1 MTYLLST
8 HWALLLFVF
17 VFGNRGRSVGR
28 GPAGLGTGGFER
40 GRWGLVIAFIIGC
53 LLAVI
58 RAFTN
63 EVGYGFDV
71 IMLAIAVYLIG
82 CVLGGLFSARR
93 TGVAAPGLALAAPP
107 VPRAC
112 GRKSSGSASSRPGS
126 CARTGSNRRLPEAEA
141 RAGTGATLRPEVERV
156 GFKPAWELRK
166 DGIEPPVDPPKPPSG
181 PASIRPEVERVNF
194 APEWELRK
202 RAEREEVATPPPVAP
217 APAAPAVAADD
228 DDPSIVAERPTGI
241 AGPRW
246 RQARN
251 NLQRIRG
258 IGKVNEAKLNELGV
272 WHFDQVAAWTA
283 PQAKW
288 VNSFPVVS
296 RRIQR
301 EDWIGQARVLA
312 TGADTA
318 FSKRVDAGE
327 VANLRQQEAVGLIP
341 RFDRGA
347 ERSSPTGA
355 RFRPG
360 APA

>member
-17 VFGNRGRSVGR
+17 VFGIAVGLWAAAR
-28 GPAGLGTGGFER
+28 PGSAPAISSGVG
-40 GRWGLVIAFIIGC
+40 WGIVIAFIIGC

-58 RAFTN
+58 RAFPN

-93 TGVAAPGLALAAPP
+93 TGFGAPGLALAGAAGPAGVRSEVERVGFKPAWELRKDGIEPP
-107 VPRAC
+107 VSPPKPA
-112 GRKSSGSASSRPGS
+112 
-126 CARTGSNRRLPEAEA
+126 PEP
-141 RAGTGATLRPEVERV
+141 ATLRPEVERV

-217 APAAPAVAADD
+217 APTAPAVAFDD

-241 AGPRW
+241 AGPRGG
-246 RQARN
+246 RKD

-288 VNSFPVVS
+288 VNSFLSFPG
-296 RRIQR
+296 RIQR

-327 VANLRQQEAVGLIP
+327 VATSDNKKPSA
-341 RFDRGA
+341 
-347 ERSSPTGA
+347 
-355 RFRPG
+355 
-360 APA
+360 